1 MTRGYTQP
9 RRPRRRIEAGFTL
22 VEALVAIA
30 LLGLAGA
37 MMAQGLA
44 VGERLWRSEAR
55 LAATG
60 QEVETAQTLLRDRI
74 ERLRP
79 ITRYQEGKA
88 RADMDGESGAIDFI
102 ALPLDVERPA
112 TLRRYE
118 LSRTDAGELVL
129 DGTPWRGGDPQRQV
143 LLRGVDSLDLAY
155 FGATREDPEPQWRT
169 DWSGQ
174 PGPPRLV
181 RVRVTFGTG
190 DRRVWPDL
198 VVQPAITVDSACE
211 VEADTGA
218 CRGRS

>member
-1 MTRGYTQP
+1 MTPATA
-9 RRPRRRIEAGFTL
+9 RPRLSRRRADAGFTL

-37 MMAQGLA
+37 MMVQGLA
-44 VGERLWRSEAR
+44 VGERLWKSEAR
-55 LAATG
+55 LTAAG
-60 QEVETAQTLLRDRI
+60 QQVDTAQTILRDRI

-79 ITRYQEGKA
+79 VTRYKEGKA
-88 RADMDGESGAIDFI
+88 RADLDGESETLEFI

-118 LSRTDAGELVL
+118 LSRTEAGELVL
-129 DGTPWRGGDPQRQV
+129 DGVPWRGGEPQRHV

-155 FGATREDPEPQWRT
+155 FGTTREDPEPQWRES
-169 DWSGQ
+169 WSGEA
-174 PGPPRLV
+174 GPPRLV
-181 RVRVTFGTG
+181 RIRVTFANG
-190 DRRVWPDL
+190 DRRLWPEL